1 MDEIQKSDIDRNL
14 FAERVKQAG
23 SLRRLAARLRI
34 PAGTLSAIILGT
46 RRPNA
51 THRRKLI
58 RAGLMQ
64 DTRPRRQRIPW
75 KTIAV
80 EMAKGRGGLHFV
92 LLWAGVDPERAR
104 SIIEREGVL

>member
-1 MDEIQKSDIDRNL
+1 MDEIRKSDIDKNL
-14 FAERVKQAG
+14 FIERCREAG
-23 SLRRLAARLRI
+23 SLRKLAARLDI
-34 PAGTLSAIILGT
+34 PAGTLSCIAWGT
-46 RRPNA
+46 RKPNA

-64 DTRPRRQRIPW
+64 DTRPRGQRIPW